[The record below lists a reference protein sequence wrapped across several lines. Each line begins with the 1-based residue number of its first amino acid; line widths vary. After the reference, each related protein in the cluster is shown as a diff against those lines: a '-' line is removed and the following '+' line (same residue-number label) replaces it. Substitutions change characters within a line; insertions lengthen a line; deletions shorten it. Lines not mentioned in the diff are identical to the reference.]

1 MAFHP
6 NDTNFENG
14 LFFRKTIYSTIWK
27 GENCRIHTYT
37 LLEDYWNQLS
47 LNMVDEA

>member
-27 GENCRIHTYT
+27 ERTAGFTPT
-37 LLEDYWNQLS
+37 LF
-47 LNMVDEA
+47 